1 MFFCFFKQRTAYEMR
16 ISDWSSDVCSSDLG
30 RVGDSLVVRRG
41 TLGVSGRLGRSLGL
55 DGLLVGDELARLGGG
70 LGEVGDLLG
79 LGGGLGGGTLHE
91 QLTLPLG
98 ERPSDLAGLTGGL
111 VTLAEPLGGGV
122 GDDAGEQ
129 AHREART
136 VYAGNQD

>member
-79 LGGGLGGGTLHE
+79 LGGGSSEERRGGKESVSKCRSRLSPDHYNKHQRVHSTTQILQNIHIS
-91 QLTLPLG
+91 T
-98 ERPSDLAGLTGGL
+98 
-111 VTLAEPLGGGV
+111 
-122 GDDAGEQ
+122 
-129 AHREART
+129 
-136 VYAGNQD
+136 N

>member
-79 LGGGLGGGTLHE
+79 LGGGLGGGTLVE

-98 ERPSDLAGLTGGL
+98 ERPSDPVGLTGGIGR
-111 VTLAEPLGGGV
+111 VAGRGRV
-122 GDDAGEQ
+122 GRQG
-129 AHREART
+129 
-136 VYAGNQD
+136 